1 MSTNSVPRPDGPP
14 CRVKQKGGLQ
24 AVQLDYTPEIEAFYI
39 ICDVIYQTTNF
50 NFRSKIP
57 MDHPVLTVEVFF
69 VVLEGEGSVVLPE
82 SDDGGDVLGVLVGEA
97 LHQHVLV
104 GPARADLHPLQ
115 VEQLL
120 EDAPLDLVPD
130 DDDDWMIG

>member
-1 MSTNSVPRPDGPP
+1 M
-14 CRVKQKGGLQ
+14 KQKRK
-24 AVQLDYTPEIEAFYI
+24 P
-39 ICDVIYQTTNF
+39 
-50 NFRSKIP
+50 
-57 MDHPVLTVEVFF
+57 TVEVFF

-82 SDDGGDVLGVLVGEA
+82 ADDGRDVLGVLVGET

-104 GPARADLHPLQ
+104 GPPRADLQPLQ

-130 DDDDWMIG
+130 DDGWMDSIIHMQQVTR

>member
-1 MSTNSVPRPDGPP
+1 M
-14 CRVKQKGGLQ
+14 KQKRK
-24 AVQLDYTPEIEAFYI
+24 P
-39 ICDVIYQTTNF
+39 
-50 NFRSKIP
+50 
-57 MDHPVLTVEVFF
+57 TVEVFL

-82 SDDGGDVLGVLVGEA
+82 ADDGRDVLGVLVGEA

-104 GPARADLHPLQ
+104 GPPRADLQPLQ

-130 DDDDWMIG
+130 DDDDDDDDGGRMDSIIHMQQVTRGLQQN

>member
-1 MSTNSVPRPDGPP
+1 
-14 CRVKQKGGLQ
+14 
-24 AVQLDYTPEIEAFYI
+24 
-39 ICDVIYQTTNF
+39 
-50 NFRSKIP
+50 

-104 GPARADLHPLQ
+104 GPARPDLHPLQ

-130 DDDDWMIG
+130 GDDWMIR